1 MTACIRYL
9 TTLEQVFSGARRS
22 RLIIEELLQSARMMQ
37 TQNKRTY
44 SEIGGDEVDLG
55 DEVDF
60 SNYFLDREVFANF
73 SYPYAGEPEN

>member
-37 TQNKRTY
+37 TQSKRTY
-44 SEIGGDEVDLG
+44 SEIGG

-73 SYPYAGEPEN
+73 SYPYTGEPEN